1 MCASH
6 AWWAGYGWHAAA
18 LRYHYVQ
25 RGDELFY
32 GPAELWAT
40 VGGTAFVIA
49 VFIRSLMLTYQAEAA
64 TQSGVP
70 EVSG

>member
-1 MCASH
+1 M
-6 AWWAGYGWHAAA
+6 
-18 LRYHYVQ
+18 Q